1 MPLTIGRSRR
11 SGLAKTVVKTPRK
24 QVIGQPGLEPIDA
37 PLTPLEKKVARTF
50 VEALTL
56 TQKQITDL
64 LEDDNTNGGPLTP
77 FFEYLEPARKELSDA
92 LLEQLDDTGAFFWN
106 QLVEQLKRKPDPSA
120 VNFVAKSVIRKDID
134 PEDVTV
140 VMPTGAEFSTTFSKR
155 TPRGRRWAD
164 NESARLITNIAEE
177 TRENLQDV
185 IASATGRG
193 GRQRMMTLLGNV
205 LENAPAGIDSGSVI
219 TKFQSE
225 VSPAVAGL
233 TFKQHNAVINT
244 ANKAFDDAL
253 AKGLPFNKAVNA
265 AEKEALA
272 HGKRAREYRARMI
285 SRTEMMEA
293 SNRGKLEA
301 AQQAAEAGMFNAQRA
316 GRQWVT
322 SSFDVCP
329 TCEPLHGKIVAFE
342 GGSFYPKHRSQGSW
356 VEEPRDLPPAHPN
369 CRCTWTL
376 VYDVAVPS
384 GSGPEGLI
392 TPPPDIPQAV
402 LNRAWEA
409 AGKMRKNILS
419 NSPAIQQDIVG
430 VAGDID
436 AQLRDMSL
444 SMKGDGALAREI
456 ADNYMEQQNL
466 ELVFDS
472 TTIVKV
478 EDVADNVSDALI
490 YTFEIPD
497 DRYIDDVQRA
507 LRDFS
512 ERGYK
517 FDQEPKN
524 YWRIL
529 DEREP
534 YNGID
539 VNLIAPNGTKIEV
552 QFHTPSSY
560 RAKETMK
567 PLLERQ
573 RAAGVSPTTFDEIQT
588 ELTKIAQDVTSPL
601 REVVDTE
608 PFGVTDLRYFP
619 DEEVPFRIQT
629 EDDLYNRFGGR
640 LPDGS
645 MDAYTNEAGEWWEG
659 RERLHNKIVEK
670 ELAKATPVE
679 EPIVHFMGG
688 GPASGKGT
696 AIREGLIDVPDNIV
710 VVDADEIKGALPEY
724 VTMVEEKTTS
734 AAAYVHEESSML
746 SKRMFQESVDTG
758 RHTQLDGTGDSS
770 MEKLRS
776 KVAGARE
783 AQSARGGKKVIA
795 DYMTID
801 TEEAVARA
809 AGRGRRTGRYV
820 PEEVVRDTHASIS
833 RIFPDILDENLFDDV
848 KLWDTA
854 FEPPKLILRKVDGV
868 LEIYDEAAYERFLL
882 KNPDYQGAGI
892 QAGVEPIID
901 SKSRVYL
908 TIDEQYDPLRQKQV
922 HEPFYEKQLA
932 QGVATDEPDVVFL
945 GGGPASGKSSI
956 IDTGDVEL
964 PEGHVLVNA
973 DDAKEA
979 IPEYNVIVENG
990 DDWAST
996 YTHEESSDMAKE
1008 LMARSIRDESMPTV
1022 LDGTGDSS
1030 FASLSRKVETAREQ
1044 AKGGRLIGEYVTVD
1058 TDVALQRTVDR
1069 YKRTGR
1075 KVPKEVVE
1083 GTHQSVSKVFPE
1095 AAEADLFDE
1104 LRLWDTNSG
1113 KPVLIYEKVDG
1124 VEDIIDQEL
1133 YERFLRKNPDYV
1145 PPAPAPVSTP
1155 VKSVRHAANYENKPT
1170 EMLDGVAKAAS
1181 KNPEQERWIKG
1192 AENKIDEAEGILERF
1207 RLIPNAERSP
1217 SSKQDVR
1224 EVLVDAKRQRKYG
1237 VSVDAVGGKR
1247 GHLPLLDDIR
1257 EAQGFTGKGALLSAD
1272 EANRLIDD
1280 GGTQMFRGDF
1290 TPNASFQLQQGEYY
1304 VGAGIYGNGTYMSG
1318 TGSAVFPYA
1327 VKGAYASEPTKDFVR
1342 SFGGVQRIIIDPD
1355 AKVIDI
1361 DEAVRLHYVN
1371 KRSLE
1376 TLTDTVNEEWN
1387 LREELGETTF
1397 AEGDGVLSKASLKE
1411 RIDEIDISAQSF
1423 DSREE
1428 LRLQQVVIES
1438 ATDKYPTNE
1447 SFDTT
1452 VSVFES
1458 LGYDPDDPFKYK
1470 KFLKKKIDE
1479 AESLEDVLVEL
1490 KQLTLIAGDTGSL
1503 TTSLGYDVIRVDTR
1517 HVRAGRRGGV
1527 DFAVGNNRTALGF
1540 QQDLIVDTEQVRA
1553 KLPKRIIEEIDDVL
1567 DSTVRVG
1574 GVSDKLD
1581 KAMEDYFSLPIA
1593 GSGRL

>member
-1 MPLTIGRSRR
+1 
-11 SGLAKTVVKTPRK
+11 
-24 QVIGQPGLEPIDA
+24 
-37 PLTPLEKKVARTF
+37 
-50 VEALTL
+50 
-56 TQKQITDL
+56 
-64 LEDDNTNGGPLTP
+64 
-77 FFEYLEPARKELSDA
+77 
-92 LLEQLDDTGAFFWN
+92 
-106 QLVEQLKRKPDPSA
+106 
-120 VNFVAKSVIRKDID
+120 
-134 PEDVTV
+134 
-140 VMPTGAEFSTTFSKR
+140 
-155 TPRGRRWAD
+155 
-164 NESARLITNIAEE
+164 
-177 TRENLQDV
+177 
-185 IASATGRG
+185 
-193 GRQRMMTLLGNV
+193 
-205 LENAPAGIDSGSVI
+205 
-219 TKFQSE
+219 
-225 VSPAVAGL
+225 
-233 TFKQHNAVINT
+233 
-244 ANKAFDDAL
+244 
-253 AKGLPFNKAVNA
+253 
-265 AEKEALA
+265 
-272 HGKRAREYRARMI
+272 
-285 SRTEMMEA
+285 
-293 SNRGKLEA
+293 
-301 AQQAAEAGMFNAQRA
+301 
-316 GRQWVT
+316 
-322 SSFDVCP
+322 
-329 TCEPLHGKIVAFE
+329 
-342 GGSFYPKHRSQGSW
+342 
-356 VEEPRDLPPAHPN
+356 
-369 CRCTWTL
+369 
-376 VYDVAVPS
+376 
-384 GSGPEGLI
+384 
-392 TPPPDIPQAV
+392 
-402 LNRAWEA
+402 
-409 AGKMRKNILS
+409 MRKNILS

-588 ELTKIAQDVTSPL
+588 ELTKIAEDVTSPL

-659 RERLHNKIVEK
+659 RERLHNKIIEK

-783 AQSARGGKKVIA
+783 AQSARGGKRVIA

-1044 AKGGRLIGEYVTVD
+1044 AKGGRVIGEYVTVD

-1145 PPAPAPVSTP
+1145 PPAPIKVAPVDTP
-1155 VKSVRHAANYENKPT
+1155 VASAQGAGVKLRNRLEKLSEEGKSIRAMDVMEDVIPLEAPPV
-1170 EMLDGVAKAAS
+1170 L
-1181 KNPEQERWIKG
+1181 NPQQGDSRVFVNLQDFG
-1192 AENKIDEAEGILERF
+1192 DIDENIISVNA
-1207 RLIPNAERSP
+1207 RLYDTRTVQGFDELPTP
-1217 SSKQDVR
+1217 SSQAQLDELIEEGGLELWR
-1224 EVLVDAKRQRKYG
+1224 GENMSSNAK
-1237 VSVDAVGGKR
+1237 
-1247 GHLPLLDDIR
+1247 
-1257 EAQGFTGKGALLSAD
+1257 
-1272 EANRLIDD
+1272 
-1280 GGTQMFRGDF
+1280 
-1290 TPNASFQLQQGEYY
+1290 QLQENSDFYY
-1304 VGAGIYGNGTYMSG
+1304 TGGGIYGDGTYFAPVNRG
-1318 TGSAVFPYA
+1318 VRRKDAFTPA
-1327 VKGAYASEPTKDFVR
+1327 GARKRGISIWEEDELAEAIARGDVTLETALDAPDPRQLPHKHNQAKHLSLIHISEPTR
-1342 SFGGVQRIIIDPD
+1342 P
-1355 AKVIDI
+1355 
-1361 DEAVRLHYVN
+1361 Y
-1371 KRSLE
+1371 
-1376 TLTDTVNEEWN
+1376 
-1387 LREELGETTF
+1387 
-1397 AEGDGVLSKASLKE
+1397 
-1411 RIDEIDISAQSF
+1411 
-1423 DSREE
+1423 
-1428 LRLQQVVIES
+1428 
-1438 ATDKYPTNE
+1438 
-1447 SFDTT
+1447 
-1452 VSVFES
+1452 
-1458 LGYDPDDPFKYK
+1458 
-1470 KFLKKKIDE
+1470 
-1479 AESLEDVLVEL
+1479 
-1490 KQLTLIAGDTGSL
+1490 
-1503 TTSLGYDVIRVDTR
+1503 
-1517 HVRAGRRGGV
+1517 
-1527 DFAVGNNRTALGF
+1527 
-1540 QQDLIVDTEQVRA
+1540 
-1553 KLPKRIIEEIDDVL
+1553 
-1567 DSTVRVG
+1567 
-1574 GVSDKLD
+1574 
-1581 KAMEDYFSLPIA
+1581 
-1593 GSGRL
+1593 